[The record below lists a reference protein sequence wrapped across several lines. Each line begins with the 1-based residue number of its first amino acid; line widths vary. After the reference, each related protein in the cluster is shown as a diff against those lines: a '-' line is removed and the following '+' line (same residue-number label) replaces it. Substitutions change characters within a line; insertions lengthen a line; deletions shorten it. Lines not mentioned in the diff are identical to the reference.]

1 MSIAVSNVEPS
12 GFFAETNVPQFQKP
26 IVDGPMPTLTCWPA
40 VPLKVSFPFWPTREN
55 DRLTAA
61 PSMLIASST
70 SDESVMVMLPVKAF
84 RGSTKI
90 AYVPVLGSDSV
101 LLPVPSVPMSI
112 VVSSVEPSG
121 FLAETNVPQFQKPIV
136 DGPMPTLTC
145 WPAVPLKVSFPFWPT
160 RENDRLTAA
169 PSMLIASSTSDESVM
184 VMLPVK
190 AFRGSTKI
198 AYVPVLGSDSV
209 LLPVP
214 SVPMSIVVSSV
225 EPS

>member
-1 MSIAVSNVEPS
+1 MVMLPVKAFRGSTKIAYVPVLGRLRVLLPVPSVPMSIVVSNVEPS
-12 GFFAETNVPQFQKP
+12 GFLAETNVPQFQKP

-136 DGPMPTLTC
+136 DGPMPTLTR
-145 WPAVPLKVSFPFWPT
+145 WPAVPLKVSCAFCPT
-160 RENDRLTAA
+160 RENDKLTGE
-169 PSMLIASSTSDESVM
+169 PSMVIGIFKSADKRS
-184 VMLPVK
+184 VMLPV
-190 AFRGSTKI
+190 
-198 AYVPVLGSDSV
+198 
-209 LLPVP
+209 
-214 SVPMSIVVSSV
+214 
-225 EPS
+225 